1 MMVHRRTSRP
11 LKRNGGAI
19 VQPAKTSKPT
29 VSSKLKGAIDKLV
42 DNVVELGD
50 TVFASVENVPG
61 ISGASRVGKAS
72 LSDDKYM
79 RAAQILATSVG
90 VGLPAIGIYNLMK
103 KAKRDPKAMVELQQI
118 VEKAATPQLKQNRK
132 TSRAA
137 VHDPALARE
146 FSHLINMSGA
156 QIRAWAK
163 DPRSKDASFPHIRAE
178 LPLLA
183 QMKDTPPS
191 RWTPKMWDKAMR
203 AVNFVKRHE
212 AQMKKQGAE
221 YGTGKYHATHK
232 RVVAL
237 LNWGRRTPGVNI
249 DKAVGGKQLRA
260 NTRWGRVAAGALIV
274 ARDTGRVLLT
284 LRSKH
289 VNEPHTWG
297 LPGGRCEE
305 QDGSTLDCAIREAR
319 EETSFMG
326 PLSVMD
332 EPVYTYREPDFAF
345 DNYLAFSD
353 SEFKCKL
360 DAENDDYGWFS
371 LGELPE
377 PLHFGV
383 RALLNKAGAKIARHI
398 ERGGQV

>member
-163 DPRSKDASFPHIRAE
+163 DPRSKDASFSHIRAE

-249 DKAVGGKQLRA
+249 DKAVGGKKLQP
-260 NTRWGRVAAGALIV
+260 NERWGRLAAGALIV
-274 ARDTGRVLLT
+274 ARSTGRVLLT
-284 LRSKH
+284 FRSAY

-297 LPGGRCEE
+297 LPGGRCEGE
-305 QDGSTLDCAIREAR
+305 DQDTLECAIRETR
-319 EETSFMG
+319 EETSYRG
-326 PLSVMD
+326 PLSAMR
-332 EPVYTYREPDFAF
+332 EPLYTYTEPGFKF
-345 DNYLAFSD
+345 DNYLAFSED
-353 SEFKCKL
+353 EFKCKL
-360 DAENDDYGWFS
+360 DWENEDYGWFS

-383 RALLNKAGAKIARHI
+383 RSLLNKAGAKIARHI

>member
-11 LKRNGGAI
+11 LKRNGGASI
-19 VQPAKTSKPT
+19 QPVKTSKPT

-90 VGLPAIGIYNLMK
+90 VSLPAIGIYNLMK
-103 KAKRDPKAMVELQQI
+103 KARRDPKAMVELQQI
-118 VEKAATPQLKQNRK
+118 VEKAAAPQLKKNRK

-183 QMKDTPPS
+183 QMKETPPA

-249 DKAVGGKQLRA
+249 DKALAA
-260 NTRWGRVAAGALIV
+260 NLSKNTERWGRSAAGLFIV
-274 ARDTGRVLLT
+274 SRDTNHVLLT
-284 LRSKH
+284 LRSAH

-297 LPGGRCEE
+297 LPGGRCEGDE
-305 QDGSTLDCAIREAR
+305 STLDCAVREVR
-319 EETSFMG
+319 EETQFRG
-326 PLSVMD
+326 PLAVMN
-332 EPVYTYREPDFAF
+332 EPVFTYREPDFAF

-360 DAENDDYGWFS
+360 DWENDDYGWFS
-371 LGELPE
+371 LEELPA
-377 PLHFGV
+377 PLHFGTEE
-383 RALLNKAGAKIARHI
+383 LLAKARQKIARLI
-398 ERGGQV
+398 ARGGQV